1 MHKQRVSCMGGFPAD
16 PGKVGGR
23 KGWSALTRGQRL
35 VHSWNLSKLL
45 PHTGGTSL
53 AGRMSMPSICAHI
66 SRLPHGDRHPGTNMR
81 RYKVAQA
88 LAQVCVKYV

>member
-1 MHKQRVSCMGGFPAD
+1 MHEQLVSCVGAFPGD

-23 KGWSALTRGQRL
+23 NGRSMQMRL
-35 VHSWNLSKLL
+35 QCLAHSWNLSKLL
-45 PHTGGTSL
+45 PHTGGTSM

-66 SRLPHGDRHPGTNMR
+66 SRLPHGDRHPGTNMK

-88 LAQVCVKYV
+88 AAQVCVKHV